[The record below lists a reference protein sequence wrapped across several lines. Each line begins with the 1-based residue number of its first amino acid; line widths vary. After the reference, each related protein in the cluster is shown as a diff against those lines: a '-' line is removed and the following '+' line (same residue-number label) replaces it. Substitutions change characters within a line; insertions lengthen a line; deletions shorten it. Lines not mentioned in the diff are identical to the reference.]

1 MNLKQEL
8 KSLKVRGFELKQYTT
23 PKLIWT
29 LEGFGDVIA
38 NSDNYA
44 IYIYNSATK
53 ASVAITKDN
62 NRIEINGDTFSVRLN
77 PDETR
82 DLVGENKFEMYWQ
95 VHEDDNEYIYSTDT
109 STFVIERTLTNPSKL
124 W

>member
-1 MNLKQEL
+1 M
-8 KSLKVRGFELKQYTT
+8 KQYTT

-29 LEGFGDVIA
+29 LEGFGEVIA

-53 ASVAITKDN
+53 ANVTITKDSK
-62 NRIEINGDTFSVRLN
+62 RIEIGGDTFSVRLN
-77 PDETR
+77 SNETR

-95 VHEDDNEYIYSTDT
+95 IREDDNEYIYSTDT
-109 STFVIERTLTNPSKL
+109 STFVIERTLIDPSKL